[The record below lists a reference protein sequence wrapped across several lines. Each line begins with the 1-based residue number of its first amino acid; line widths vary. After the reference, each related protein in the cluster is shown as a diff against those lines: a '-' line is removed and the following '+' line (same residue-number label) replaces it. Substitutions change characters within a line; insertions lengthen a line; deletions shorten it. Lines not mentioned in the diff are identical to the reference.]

1 MERYGNNWGGMLNM
15 NRMIVVCA
23 GLMFL
28 GLSCLAGA
36 SDVRLNADASVPG
49 ATGKAHLSKEKNGN
63 LKLKV
68 EVQHLAKPGALTP
81 SRQSYIV
88 WTQARGKEAQNQGVL
103 KVNDD
108 LRGTFEATVS
118 NEDFEVFIT
127 AEDNPKID
135 VPSEPRLLKGT
146 MQP

>member
-1 MERYGNNWGGMLNM
+1 
-15 NRMIVVCA
+15 MIVVYVA
-23 GLMFL
+23 LMFL

-36 SDVRLNADASVPG
+36 SDVRLNADSSVPG

-88 WTQARGKEAQNQGVL
+88 WTQARGKEPQNQGML

-127 AEDNPKID
+127 AEDNPKMD

>member
-1 MERYGNNWGGMLNM
+1 M
-15 NRMIVVCA
+15 NRMIVVYVA
-23 GLMFL
+23 LMFL

-36 SDVRLNADASVPG
+36 SDVLLNADSSVPG

-81 SRQSYIV
+81 ARQSYIV
-88 WTQARGKEAQNQGVL
+88 WTQARGKEPQNQGML